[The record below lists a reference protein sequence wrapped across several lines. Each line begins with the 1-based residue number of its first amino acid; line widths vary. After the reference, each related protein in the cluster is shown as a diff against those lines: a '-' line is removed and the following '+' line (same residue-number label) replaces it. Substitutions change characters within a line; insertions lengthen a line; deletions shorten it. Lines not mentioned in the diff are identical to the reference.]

1 MQNIW
6 LVEKGHDCQALSNQV
21 VKINVDK
28 KQNIFYL
35 NSNSNS
41 NNFYLLRKIF
51 KSLFHLKVLTNVE
64 GKILNLMEKLFRSK
78 ASPKIVSLWQ
88 TATLQGHSFSNRN
101 FVCDF

>member
-6 LVEKGHDCQALSNQV
+6 LAEKGHDCQALSNQV

-51 KSLFHLKVLTNVE
+51 KSLFH
-64 GKILNLMEKLFRSK
+64 
-78 ASPKIVSLWQ
+78 
-88 TATLQGHSFSNRN
+88 
-101 FVCDF
+101 